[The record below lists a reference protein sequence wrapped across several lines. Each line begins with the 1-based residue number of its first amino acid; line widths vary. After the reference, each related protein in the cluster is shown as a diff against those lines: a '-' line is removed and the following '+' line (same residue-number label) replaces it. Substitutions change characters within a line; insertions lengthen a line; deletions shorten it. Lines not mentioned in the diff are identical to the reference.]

1 MLNMKVKVHRCG
13 HGSERYK
20 LFQFPKM
27 SPLGMTC
34 LVLLALANVCLL
46 VPDHRQEEAF
56 LAGLGLSH
64 MKDVFREQEVRV
76 EMIPH
81 LDNATLSS
89 LGFATIGARFNAR
102 ASARAFVYVE
112 QEEQGQEEQEQEE
125 QEVQRQEVQM
135 QEGRVQEVQVEEG
148 QVEEGQ
154 VEEGQVEEGLV
165 EEGQVEEGQ
174 EQEEIPT
181 VNFVEIISRQNK
193 VHHYFL
199 AGFFKFKRKKVF
211 KSGKAQFY
219 CAVEGCKANLKAEY
233 SSKDNQN
240 SEEPI
245 PDLSSLT
252 PPCPVCDR
260 QVMRKGLAS
269 HMRSHK

>member
-1 MLNMKVKVHRCG
+1 
-13 HGSERYK
+13 
-20 LFQFPKM
+20 
-27 SPLGMTC
+27 MTC

-154 VEEGQVEEGLV
+154 
-165 EEGQVEEGQ
+165 

-252 PPCPVCDR
+252 PPHGHVMADGSRHPI
-260 QVMRKGLAS
+260 QV
-269 HMRSHK
+269 H

>member
-1 MLNMKVKVHRCG
+1 
-13 HGSERYK
+13 
-20 LFQFPKM
+20 
-27 SPLGMTC
+27 MTC

-102 ASARAFVYVE
+102 AFARAFVYVE
-112 QEEQGQEEQEQEE
+112 QEEQGQEEQEQE
-125 QEVQRQEVQM
+125 VQRQEVQM
-135 QEGRVQEVQVEEG
+135 QEGRVQEVQ
-148 QVEEGQ
+148 
-154 VEEGQVEEGLV
+154 V

-252 PPCPVCDR
+252 PPHGHVMADGSRHPI
-260 QVMRKGLAS
+260 QV
-269 HMRSHK
+269 H